1 MSSLSPKSFSLK
13 SFLRKWGLSILMI
26 LVIAGTFGYGFYK
39 RSKFRKDHVLL
50 ELRAI
55 PVKNGWGYDI
65 LQDGRPW
72 CHQDYIP
79 AVAGYRVFRTKED
92 ALAAGQIV
100 YDKATTGQMPDIT
113 EAEMR
118 KKGIFIPPYD
128 SLAKPPADQMPRP
141 KKDTT
146 KKDTTKK

>member
-1 MSSLSPKSFSLK
+1 MT
-13 SFLRKWGLSILMI
+13 FLRKWGLSILMI
-26 LVIAGTFGYGFYK
+26 LVIIGTFGYGFYK
-39 RSKFRKDHVLL
+39 RRGGNHVQL

-65 LQDGRPW
+65 LQDGHPW

-79 AVAGYRVFRTKED
+79 AVTGYRVFRTKED

-100 YDKATTGQMPDIT
+100 YDKAVAGQMPDIS

-118 KKGIFIPPYD
+118 KKGIYIPPYD
-128 SLAKPPADQMPRP
+128 STAKPPEDQMPRP
-141 KKDTT
+141 KKDTAR
-146 KKDTTKK
+146 KDTMKK

>member
-1 MSSLSPKSFSLK
+1 MT
-13 SFLRKWGLSILMI
+13 FLRKWGLTLLMLLI
-26 LVIAGTFGYGFYK
+26 IAGTFTYGFYK
-39 RSKFRKDHVLL
+39 RSRWRKEHVYL
-50 ELRAI
+50 ELKAI

-65 LQDGRPW
+65 LQDGKPW

-100 YDKATTGQMPDIT
+100 YDKAVAGQLPDIT

-118 KKGIFIPPYD
+118 NKGIYIPPYD
-128 SLAKPPADQMPRP
+128 STAKAPDDQLPHP
-141 KKDTT
+141 KKDST
-146 KKDTTKK
+146 KTK

>member
-1 MSSLSPKSFSLK
+1 MAFSAKSF
-13 SFLRKWGLSILMI
+13 FGKWGLSILML
-26 LVIAGTFGYGFYK
+26 LVIIGTFSYGIYK
-39 RSKFRKDHVLL
+39 RMKGRHEHAVL
-50 ELRAI
+50 ELKAI

-79 AVAGYRVFRTKED
+79 GVTGFRVFRTRED

-100 YDKATTGQMPDIT
+100 YDKAMAGRLPDIT

-118 KKGIFIPPYD
+118 NKGIFIPPLD
-128 SLAKPPADQMPRP
+128 SSAQAAQAAAAPPTPKRAK
-141 KKDTT
+141 
-146 KKDTTKK
+146 